1 MMKKIVFATA
11 CLLVGTSM
19 LAGCK
24 AADSPAS
31 ATAETA
37 ASATAAPSY
46 TGPLYEISVTD
57 VKGSA
62 APDFE
67 ALVTASCVPYFS
79 SGGAWVYGVPYRAIT
94 LWENFRENN
103 TFEIWNDYDRENQVT
118 IRKFCDAD
126 LQQLP
131 IEGNVEF
138 LAGYNGYRM
147 FLRDGAIEVY
157 DPDLNLVS
165 TTAGRFLYD
174 DFINQTYPA
183 LKSGWLGLQDAT
195 TSQYGFYNVYTQE
208 WHPLDPQ
215 YCITGGGM
223 MSSGGSTF
231 MTNSFYSEGLAYV
244 TYFDLARL
252 YDKGSGGTHGD
263 RAIVGFLD
271 ESGEFAFRFDE
282 LEEFQGKLVIDATGF
297 LDGTCMVAGRVDDG
311 IKYGYTRDGYGQYDG
326 VDLDFFYQIDTTGH
340 VVQEVDYD
348 TFVAFREKILPSL
361 GIRDTGHMTNYRL
374 CQTNSIQLADGLTL
388 RLKTL
393 PTSDT
398 VIPTA
403 YPDYELVDTNGT
415 VYPLDDYHIIN
426 IVVADDGTV
435 LLECDSEYHW
445 GANFMGL
452 SESYGWYRL
461 NYRWIAPEGY
471 VVPEDQ
477 RQNLSGEGL
486 PSVTELSLPTNKSAQ
501 EIIFQEWNLP
511 DTDDLK
517 LIFTAPDFFD
527 TYQVQ
532 PGDYIPPNDRYPSN
546 DLCLAFA
553 TLCEDEVDV
562 SYLWTDDAGTQH
574 YLVKDYSNQSYG
586 EWEEVPVPDFLQTA
600 ETAEMTSTDAA

>member
-1 MMKKIVFATA
+1 MIKRIVFASV
-11 CLLVGTSM
+11 CLLVGTAM
-19 LAGCK
+19 LTGCK
-24 AADSPAS
+24 ATDSPAS

-37 ASATAAPSY
+37 SSATATPSY

-57 VKGSA
+57 VKESG

-79 SGGAWVYGVPYRAIT
+79 SGGAWVYGIPYRAIT

-103 TFEIWNDYDRENQVT
+103 TFEIWNDYDQENWGK

-138 LAGYNGYRM
+138 LSGYNGYRM
-147 FLRDGAIEVY
+147 FLRDGDIEVY
-157 DPDLNLVS
+157 DSEMNLVS
-165 TTAGRFLYD
+165 TTAGQFLYD
-174 DFINQTYPA
+174 DFINHTYAA
-183 LKSGWLGLQDAT
+183 LKSGWLGMQDAA

-208 WHPLDPQ
+208 WHPLDSE

-223 MSSGGSTF
+223 LSSGGTTF

-244 TYFDLARL
+244 TYAELARL

-271 ESGEFAFRFDE
+271 ETGEFAFRFDE

-311 IKYGYTRDGYGQYDG
+311 IKYGYTRDGAGQYDG
-326 VDLDFFYQIDTTGH
+326 VDLDFFYQIDTSGH
-340 VVQEVDYD
+340 VVKEVDYD
-348 TFVAFREKILPSL
+348 TFVAFREKILPGL
-361 GIRDTGHMTNYRL
+361 GLRDTNHLTNYRL
-374 CQTNSIQLADGLTL
+374 CQTDSIQLADGLTL

-393 PTSDT
+393 PTRDS
-398 VIPTA
+398 VMPTA
-403 YPDYELVDTNGT
+403 YPDYELVDINGT

-426 IVVADDGTV
+426 IVVGDDGTV

-445 GANFMGL
+445 GADFMGL
-452 SESYGWYRL
+452 SESYGWYQL

-471 VVPEDQ
+471 SVPEDQ

-486 PSVTELSLPTNKSAQ
+486 PSVTELSLPTNKSVQ
-501 EIIFQEWNLP
+501 EIIFDEMNLP
-511 DTDDLK
+511 DTDDLQ
-517 LIFTAPDFFD
+517 LIFTAPGFFD

-532 PGDYIPPNDRYPSN
+532 PKDYIHPSDGYNSN
-546 DLCLAFA
+546 DLRLAFA

-574 YLVKDYSNQSYG
+574 YVVKDSGGQSWG
-586 EWEEVPVPDFLQTA
+586 AWEEVPVPDFLQTA
-600 ETAEMTSTDAA
+600 ESAESAA

>member
-138 LAGYNGYRM
+138 LASYNGYRM

-174 DFINQTYPA
+174 DVFITQTYAA
-183 LKSGWLGLQDAT
+183 LKSGWLGMQDAA

-208 WHPLDPQ
+208 WHPLDSE
-215 YCITGGGM
+215 YHILGGGM

-252 YDKGSGGTHGD
+252 YDKGSGGSHGD

-271 ESGEFAFRFDE
+271 ESSEFAFRFDE

-311 IKYGYTRDGYGQYDG
+311 IKSGYTRDGYGQYDG

-393 PTSDT
+393 PTRDT

-426 IVVADDGTV
+426 IVVGDDGTV
-435 LLECDSEYHW
+435 LLECDSEYRW
-445 GANFMGL
+445 YGS

-486 PSVTELSLPTNKSAQ
+486 PSVTELSLPTNKSTQ

-527 TYQVQ
+527 AYQVQ

-600 ETAEMTSTDAA
+600 ETAETPSTDAA

>member
-1 MMKKIVFATA
+1 MKKRKILFPAA
-11 CLLVGTSM
+11 SLGLALL

-24 AADSPAS
+24 AADPAAS
-31 ATAETA
+31 TAAETA
-37 ASATAAPSY
+37 ASATATPAY

-57 VKGSA
+57 IKESG

-67 ALVTASCVPYFS
+67 ALITASCVSNFCIN
-79 SGGAWVYGVPYRAIT
+79 GGAQVRGLPYRAIT
-94 LWENFRENN
+94 LWENFRETN

-118 IRKFCDAD
+118 VRKFCDAD

-131 IEGNVEF
+131 IEGDVEF

-157 DPDLNLVS
+157 DSDLNLVS

-174 DFINQTYPA
+174 DVFITQTYAA
-183 LKSGWLGLQDAT
+183 LKSGWLGIQDAA

-208 WHPLDPQ
+208 WHPLDPE
-215 YCITGGGM
+215 YHILGGGM

-244 TYFDLARL
+244 TSHELARL
-252 YDKGSGGTHGD
+252 YDKGSGGGHGD

-271 ESGEFAFRFDE
+271 ETGEFAFRFDE

-297 LDGTCMVAGRVDDG
+297 LDGTCMVAGRADDG

-326 VDLDFFYQIDTTGH
+326 VDLTFFYQIDTTGH

-348 TFVAFREKILPSL
+348 PFVEFREKILPGL
-361 GIRDTGHMTNYRL
+361 GIRDTNHMTNYRL

-393 PTSDT
+393 PTRDS
-398 VIPTA
+398 VMPTA
-403 YPDYELVDTNGT
+403 YPDYELVDINGT

-426 IVVADDGTV
+426 IVVGDDGTV
-435 LLECDSEYHW
+435 LLECDSAYQW
-445 GANFMGL
+445 YGS

-471 VVPEDQ
+471 TVPEDQ

-486 PSVTELSLPTNKSAQ
+486 PSVTELSSPTNKSVQ
-501 EIIFQEWNLP
+501 EIIFDELNLP
-511 DTDDLK
+511 ETDDLK
-517 LIFTAPDFFD
+517 LIFTAPGFFD

-532 PGDYIPPNDRYPSN
+532 PEDYMHFSAVDTSKNLR
-546 DLCLAFA
+546 LAFV

-562 SYLWTDDAGTQH
+562 SYLWTDEAGTQH
-574 YLVKDYSNQSYG
+574 YVVKDYGKQLWG
-586 EWEEVPVPDFLQTA
+586 TWKEVPVPDFLQTA
-600 ETAEMTSTDAA
+600 ETAEPANPDAA

>member
-1 MMKKIVFATA
+1 MKNRAFSAV
-11 CLLVGTSM
+11 CLLVTTIM

-24 AADSPAS
+24 AADPAAS
-31 ATAETA
+31 TAAGAA
-37 ASATAAPSY
+37 ASATASPAY
-46 TGPLYEISVTD
+46 TGPLYEISVSD
-57 VKGSA
+57 IKESG

-67 ALVTASCVPYFS
+67 ALVTASCVSTFS
-79 SGGAWVYGVPYRAIT
+79 SGGAWVYGLPYRAIT

-103 TFEIWNDYDRENQVT
+103 TFEIWNTYDQENHVT

-147 FLRDGAIEVY
+147 FLRDGDIEVY
-157 DPDLNLVS
+157 DSEMNLVS

-174 DFINQTYPA
+174 DFINQPYVA
-183 LKSGWLGLQDAT
+183 LKSGWLGLQDAD

-208 WHPLDPQ
+208 WHPLDSA
-215 YCITGGGM
+215 YYIVGGGM

-244 TYFDLARL
+244 TNNELARL

-263 RAIVGFLD
+263 RAIVGFVD
-271 ESGEFAFRFDE
+271 ETGEFAFRFDE

-340 VVQEVDYD
+340 VVKEVDYD
-348 TFVAFREKILPSL
+348 TFVAYREKILPSL
-361 GIRDTGHMTNYRL
+361 GILDTGHMTNYRL

-393 PTSDT
+393 PTRDS
-398 VIPTA
+398 VMPTA
-403 YPDYELVDTNGT
+403 YPDYELVDINGT

-426 IVVADDGTV
+426 IVVGDDGTV
-435 LLECDSEYHW
+435 LLECDSAYRW
-445 GANFMGL
+445 SGN
-452 SESYGWYRL
+452 SESYCWYRL
-461 NYRWIAPEGY
+461 NYQWIAPEGY

-486 PSVTELSLPTNKSAQ
+486 PSVTELSSPTNHSVQ
-501 EIIFQEWNLP
+501 EIIFDERNLP

-517 LIFTAPDFFD
+517 LIFTAPGFFD

-532 PGDYIPPNDRYPSN
+532 PEDYLPPNDRYPTK
-546 DLCLAFA
+546 DLSLAFA
-553 TLCEDEVDV
+553 TLCEDEVQV

-574 YLVKDYSNQSYG
+574 YVVKDDSRQLWG
-586 EWEEVPVPDFLQTA
+586 EWKEVPVPDFLQTA
-600 ETAEMTSTDAA
+600 ETAKSAG

>member
-19 LAGCK
+19 LAGCI

-208 WHPLDPQ
+208 WHPLDPE

-311 IKYGYTRDGYGQYDG
+311 IKSGYTRGGYGQYDG

-374 CQTNSIQLADGLTL
+374 CHTNSIQLADGLTL

-393 PTSDT
+393 PTRDT

-445 GANFMGL
+445 GANFMDL

-461 NYRWIAPEGY
+461 T
-471 VVPEDQ
+471 Q
-477 RQNLSGEGL
+477 LSM
-486 PSVTELSLPTNKSAQ
+486 
-501 EIIFQEWNLP
+501 
-511 DTDDLK
+511 
-517 LIFTAPDFFD
+517 
-527 TYQVQ
+527 
-532 PGDYIPPNDRYPSN
+532 DR
-546 DLCLAFA
+546 
-553 TLCEDEVDV
+553 T
-562 SYLWTDDAGTQH
+562 
-574 YLVKDYSNQSYG
+574 
-586 EWEEVPVPDFLQTA
+586 
-600 ETAEMTSTDAA
+600 